1 MDPALRAALWGSR
14 HEAEASTES
23 PRCGEPPPAVA
34 LLRVLL
40 AGLSSWMPSWL
51 LSDVVAVLWDIREA
65 LPDDFAAWIRATL
78 APDGVPRAGLTLEQK
93 AVFEQALLDA
103 KTKSHFKAAVKQ
115 LCGGKKKNTGG
126 TPANGNAS

>member
-1 MDPALRAALWGSR
+1 MYVFDRRPYAPPSPPHADNNRAR
-14 HEAEASTES
+14 H
-23 PRCGEPPPAVA
+23 R
-34 LLRVLL
+34 L
-40 AGLSSWMPSWL
+40 
-51 LSDVVAVLWDIREA
+51 
-65 LPDDFAAWIRATL
+65 
-78 APDGVPRAGLTLEQK
+78 DGVPRAGLTLEQK